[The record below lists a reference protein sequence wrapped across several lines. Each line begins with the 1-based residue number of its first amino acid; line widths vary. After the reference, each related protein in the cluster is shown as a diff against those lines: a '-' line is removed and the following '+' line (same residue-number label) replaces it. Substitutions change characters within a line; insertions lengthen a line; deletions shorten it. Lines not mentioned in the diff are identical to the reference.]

1 MKNED
6 LTPQLSKMSY
16 EELMDKVRAIR
27 QARVTPSEPAKPKKK
42 SKKQKT
48 TEDKLN
54 VMLEGMS
61 PDELADFLQG
71 VS

>member
-6 LTPQLSKMSY
+6 LVPQLSKMSY

-27 QARVTPSEPAKPKKK
+27 QARVTPSEPLKTKKK

-48 TEDKLN
+48 TEGKLDE
-54 VMLEGMS
+54 MLAGMS
-61 PDELADFLQG
+61 PDELAVFLQG
-71 VS
+71 KT